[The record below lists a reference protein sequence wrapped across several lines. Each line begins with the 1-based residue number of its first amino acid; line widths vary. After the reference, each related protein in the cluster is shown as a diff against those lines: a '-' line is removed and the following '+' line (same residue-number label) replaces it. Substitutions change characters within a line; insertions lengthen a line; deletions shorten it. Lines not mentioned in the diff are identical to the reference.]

1 MTGISPLVGQ
11 QLASDANHP
20 GHDEPGVYDIDELIG
35 VNDSYVVHQDDHH
48 QHGPA

>member
-11 QLASDANHP
+11 QLASDASHQ

-35 VNDSYVVHQDDHH
+35 VNDSYVIHQDDHH
-48 QHGPA
+48 QYGPA